1 MLGNLRILE
10 EEDPMLKI
18 VWNEELGE
26 IHAKLMGAVQIEI
39 LKSLIKD
46 RFGHMAVGHI
56 VILDHNN
63 RVAVDSRKATQA
75 GDGLLRD
82 P

>member
-1 MLGNLRILE
+1 MRFRSTGTGACLKLQDRTPGGCDVHKMLGNLRILE

-39 LKSLIKD
+39 LK
-46 RFGHMAVGHI
+46 V
-56 VILDHNN
+56 
-63 RVAVDSRKATQA
+63 
-75 GDGLLRD
+75 
-82 P
+82 

>member
-1 MLGNLRILE
+1 
-10 EEDPMLKI
+10 MLKI

-46 RFGHMAVGHI
+46 RFGVDVGI
-56 VILDHNN
+56 RYGKYRI
-63 RVAVDSRKATQA
+63 
-75 GDGLLRD
+75 
-82 P
+82 